1 MTHRASTATDPSPG
15 STSSKPAETAPSL
28 QSGLGF
34 RLNRAARA
42 VRAAWAAQLADL
54 DVSPPQAAV
63 LRAAS
68 DGSGAGVR
76 ALARTLGTDP
86 MNVKHL
92 ADDLERRGLL
102 TSGVEVDDR
111 RIRAL
116 RLTEAGQRLADE
128 VVARVRQQEEWFT
141 RILGAAQRRQL
152 ERAVDRLEEALEL
165 TGPNTYSRGDGDA
178 R

>member
-1 MTHRASTATDPSPG
+1 ML
-15 STSSKPAETAPSL
+15 AETAPSL

-34 RLNRAARA
+34 RLNRATRA
-42 VRAAWAAQLADL
+42 VRAAWAVQLADL
-54 DVSPPQAAV
+54 DVSPPHAAV

-92 ADDLERRGLL
+92 ADDLERRGLIA
-102 TSGVEVDDR
+102 SGVEGDR

-128 VVARVRQQEEWFT
+128 DVARVRQQEEWFT
-141 RILGAAQRRQL
+141 RVLGGAQRRQL
-152 ERAVDRLEEALEL
+152 ERALDRLEEAFEL
-165 TGPNTYSRGDGDA
+165 TGPSKDSKGDSDA

>member
-1 MTHRASTATDPSPG
+1 MAHRASTATDPSPG
-15 STSSKPAETAPSL
+15 STSSMLAETAPSL

-34 RLNRAARA
+34 RLNRATRA
-42 VRAAWAAQLADL
+42 VRGAWAAQLADL

-92 ADDLERRGLL
+92 ADDLERRGLIA
-102 TSGVEVDDR
+102 SGVEVDDR

-116 RLTEAGQRLADE
+116 RLTEAGQQLADE
-128 VVARVRQQEEWFT
+128 LVARVRQQEEWFT
-141 RILGAAQRRQL
+141 QMLGAAQRRQL
-152 ERAVDRLEEALEL
+152 ERALDRLEEALEL
-165 TGPNTYSRGDGDA
+165 TGPSKDSKGDRDA